1 MYSDEMKSCNVLTNK
16 ALRLAIAYVFVEC
29 LDIPPPE
36 EWVGRKGTITIISRT
51 LNISAG
57 STRSILNV
65 LQNVTTCLE
74 EGMEYTGDHGVRYIR
89 NSKKIMCG
97 SVEAEL
103 IAKWMEEGL
112 GFWLTTMFVN
122 DHLKQEEKKEV
133 SVKSVYNAFY
143 CMKPLITRIEKKP
156 KT

>member
-1 MYSDEMKSCNVLTNK
+1 MFSDEMKSCNVLTNK
-16 ALRLAIAYVFVEC
+16 TLRLAIAYVFVEC

-74 EGMEYTGDHGVRYIR
+74 EGM
-89 NSKKIMCG
+89 
-97 SVEAEL
+97 
-103 IAKWMEEGL
+103 
-112 GFWLTTMFVN
+112 
-122 DHLKQEEKKEV
+122 
-133 SVKSVYNAFY
+133 
-143 CMKPLITRIEKKP
+143 
-156 KT
+156 